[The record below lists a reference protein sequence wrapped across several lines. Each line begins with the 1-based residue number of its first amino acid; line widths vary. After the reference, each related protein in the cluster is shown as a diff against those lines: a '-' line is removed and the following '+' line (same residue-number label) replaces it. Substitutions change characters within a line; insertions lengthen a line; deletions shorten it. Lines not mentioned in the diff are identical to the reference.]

1 MKAVLFAASAAVL
14 LPHAPPARAGDDL
27 AAALTGGEAGV
38 SVRYRH
44 EYVDQ
49 DGIAKDANASTAR
62 LRLDYATGA
71 WRGWSGYAEYDYVFH
86 VLLRDFNSGAGT
98 SPGRSEYP
106 VVADPSGADLNQLY
120 VDYAP
125 GDAWK
130 LRFGRQRILLDNQRY
145 VGHVGWRQN
154 EQTYDALT
162 VFVDSLPRTTLSY
175 TYVAWVRRIF
185 GARTPAGRN
194 KTDHHLLNA
203 KISLDGGWSVSP
215 YVYYL
220 DYAYPEDAA
229 NSTATV
235 GLRLAGTVAGVDGKL
250 AVTGEIATQS
260 DVGNNPVGYDAQYL
274 HFDALWALGNGLSLG
289 LGYES
294 LGGSSAPGGAFRT
307 PLATLHIFQ
316 GWADQFL
323 STPNGGIDDAYAT
336 IAYKVGD
343 WTLTGVYHD
352 FSAETGGGDYG
363 SEIDVSAAR
372 SFAKHYGVL
381 VKAALFSGDAAAF
394 PDTNKVW
401 LQFTASY

>member
-1 MKAVLFAASAAVL
+1 MLRVVFAALVALS
-14 LPHAPPARAGDDL
+14 LPQSPQARAEDEL
-27 AAALTGGEAGV
+27 AAALTGGDAGV
-38 SVRYRH
+38 SVRYRY
-44 EYVDQ
+44 EFVDQ

-62 LRLDYATGA
+62 LRLDYGTGA
-71 WRGWSGYAEYDYVFH
+71 WRGWTGYAEYDYVFH
-86 VLLRDFNSGAGT
+86 VLVSDFNSGAGT
-98 SPGRSEYP
+98 SPGRGEYP

-162 VFVDSLPRTTLSY
+162 FFVNSLPRTKLSY
-175 TYVAWVRRIF
+175 SYVAWVRRIF
-185 GARTPAGRN
+185 GERTPSGRN

-203 KISLDGGWSVSP
+203 KVSLNRDWSLSP

-220 DYAYPEDAA
+220 DYEYPEDAA
-229 NSTATV
+229 NSTVTA

-250 AVTGEIATQS
+250 AVAGEIATQA
-260 DVGNNPVGYDAQYL
+260 DAGNNPVDYDARYL
-274 HFDALWALGNGLSLG
+274 HFDALWAIGNGLSLG

-307 PLATLHIFQ
+307 PLATLHKFQ
-316 GWADQFL
+316 GWADRFL
-323 STPNGGIDDAYAT
+323 STPNGGIEDAYAT
-336 IAYKVGD
+336 VAYTLGD
-343 WTLTGVYHD
+343 WTLTAVYHD

-372 SFAKHYGVL
+372 RFGERYGL
-381 VKAALFSGDAAAF
+381 LLKAASFSGESGFA
-394 PDTNKVW
+394 DTAKVW
-401 LQFTASY
+401 LQLTADY